1 MTALFLLPTVLATHT
16 LEAFWESVLPKT
28 RTVLRE
34 RLANEN
40 WEKFLK
46 RIMKDNDPRRFWPFI
61 EPAFRVNMESDRA
74 SRDSLQIGLL
84 GSIIHYAGPRYPE
97 KQEILQGF
105 IEHLNHP
112 YDAVRSAMGIAL
124 ARITT
129 ISESY
134 KDVDHLV
141 DAQRKYSSVGIRPYQ
156 STDEESTT
164 NAEVLRRLDTWQK
177 HDQDSYVRA
186 MRTLLV
192 WWNTHL
198 SSYSCT

>member
-1 MTALFLLPTVLATHT
+1 
-16 LEAFWESVLPKT
+16 
-28 RTVLRE
+28 
-34 RLANEN
+34 
-40 WEKFLK
+40 
-46 RIMKDNDPRRFWPFI
+46 MKDNDPRRFWPFI
-61 EPAFRVNMESDRA
+61 KPAFRINIKSDRA
-74 SRDSLQIGLL
+74 SQDSLQIGLL

-156 STDEESTT
+156 STDGESTT

-186 MRTLLV
+186 MRTLLI
-192 WWNTHL
+192 
-198 SSYSCT
+198 